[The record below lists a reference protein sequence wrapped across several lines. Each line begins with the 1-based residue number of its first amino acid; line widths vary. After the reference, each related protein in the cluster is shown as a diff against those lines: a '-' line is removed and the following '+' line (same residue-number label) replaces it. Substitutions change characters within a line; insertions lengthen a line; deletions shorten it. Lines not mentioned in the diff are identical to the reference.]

1 MKIYRFPT
9 CIIVRRKNIIHLFWK
24 VWWDKETKSF
34 LKGDKT
40 IRQKKKELK
49 KKGLTDSDFYKS
61 L

>member
-1 MKIYRFPT
+1 MKIYRIPT

-49 KKGLTDSDFYKS
+49 DNDFYKS